1 MPTMIDLA
9 DEAATVT
16 MARTLAKQIQPGDCI
31 ALSGE
36 LGAGKSVF
44 SRALL
49 RALGI
54 QDEALPSPTYA
65 IIQPYLGTR
74 LPVAHMD
81 WYRLPDAEELLAIGV
96 EEYLRPPWVAIIE
109 WPQRASSLL
118 PPSTYHITLEIS
130 PRSITAR
137 RIHITPPEG
146 RAPIAPNHEE
156 IGKLSPNWP

>member
-1 MPTMIDLA
+1 MIHVA
-9 DEAATVT
+9 DEAATIVL
-16 MARTLAKQIQPGDCI
+16 AQTLATQVEAGDCI

-81 WYRLPDAEELLAIGV
+81 WYRLSDAEELLAIGV
-96 EEYLRPPWVAIIE
+96 EEYLRPPWAAIIE
-109 WPQRASSLL
+109 WPLRASSLL
-118 PPSTYHITLEIS
+118 PESTYHITLEIS
-130 PRSITAR
+130 PNSTTTR
-137 RIHITPPEG
+137 RIHITPPQG
-146 RAPIAPNHEE
+146 RAPIA
-156 IGKLSPNWP
+156 G